1 MVPSHSELS
10 SRMEVDLASH
20 DGSGTTI
27 PLVVANMTAISG
39 RRMAETI
46 ARRGGISV
54 IPQDIPIAIVS
65 DVISWVKSRHIFFD
79 TPITLSPDQTV
90 ADAVSLL
97 NKRAHGA
104 IVILDKNQPVGIVT
118 EEDCEGVDRF
128 TQLKNVMSKDL
139 ITLPDTYGAKEAFEF
154 LHNNRRKLAPVVSAN
169 GELVGILTR
178 VGALRSTLYTPSLI
192 QKGACELQ
200 QLLESMVMLLR
211 KQKR

>member
-1 MVPSHSELS
+1 M
-10 SRMEVDLASH
+10 
-20 DGSGTTI
+20 
-27 PLVVANMTAISG
+27 
-39 RRMAETI
+39 
-46 ARRGGISV
+46 
-54 IPQDIPIAIVS
+54 
-65 DVISWVKSRHIFFD
+65 
-79 TPITLSPDQTV
+79 
-90 ADAVSLL
+90 
-97 NKRAHGA
+97 
-104 IVILDKNQPVGIVT
+104 DKNQPVGIVT

-178 VGALRSTLYTPSLI
+178 VGALRSTLYTPSLDS
-192 QKGACELQ
+192 KGACELQ